1 MRLSRIAISIALLA
15 ATPAAAKPFPWGPRD
30 KPPAVAGISLRDSE
44 QHALDVLGP
53 PDEATQTAAGEVLEY
68 AARGLE
74 VTATPQGVSA
84 IRLRTPDAGEIG
96 GIRVGNPARDVILK
110 WGVPRGGEG
119 RTAIFGNGEWTI
131 SVTLHEKYST
141 VVELTLA
148 SAGAP
153 KPPPQQSDLNV
164 FKTR

>member
-1 MRLSRIAISIALLA
+1 
-15 ATPAAAKPFPWGPRD
+15 
-30 KPPAVAGISLRDSE
+30 
-44 QHALDVLGP
+44 
-53 PDEATQTAAGEVLEY
+53 
-68 AARGLE
+68 
-74 VTATPQGVSA
+74 
-84 IRLRTPDAGEIG
+84 
-96 GIRVGNPARDVILK
+96 VILK

-153 KPPPQQSDLNV
+153 KPPPPQSDLNV